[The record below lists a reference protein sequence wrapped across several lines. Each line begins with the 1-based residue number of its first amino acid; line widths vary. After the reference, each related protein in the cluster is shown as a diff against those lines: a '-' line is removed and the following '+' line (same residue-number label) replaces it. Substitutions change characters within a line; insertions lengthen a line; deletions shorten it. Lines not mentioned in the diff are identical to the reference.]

1 MCACHIFLL
10 HVRMKRTSSLL
21 FSMLLMVICSRSR
34 DLVDDCAL
42 GLDSPSA
49 SSAFLSCA
57 KTTGETLKCEECQSK
72 LSESG
77 VSEVQ
82 EAAYIECL
90 QNADLCD
97 GED

>member
-77 VSEVQ
+77 K
-82 EAAYIECL
+82 YKRRHT
-90 QNADLCD
+90 
-97 GED
+97 